1 MMIYYKLNAL
11 KSAKIVNLMA
21 KKKPGVP
28 PAVILII
35 MAIIVFGIMFAFMYA
50 ENLNPEW
57 LRPTG

>member
-1 MMIYYKLNAL
+1 MSEPL
-11 KSAKIVNLMA
+11 KNRRDA

-28 PAVILII
+28 PGVILLII
-35 MAIIVFGIMFAFMYA
+35 ALIVFGLMFAFNYL